1 MMLNNSDPTSAL
13 SADIHLLGNLLGTV
27 IRELHGDAALDTVEQ
42 VRAAAKARRGDD
54 QAAHAALIDLIRDL
68 DLDQRRV
75 LIKAFSNY
83 FQLINIAEDQQRIRV
98 LRQREREGVS
108 GESVDSAV
116 AALRAAGITADD
128 LRAQL
133 EGMRV
138 RLVMTA
144 HPTESKRQ
152 EVLVKLRHVAQMMS
166 RRDAAG
172 LLPREERTLEAA
184 LAEEIEEL
192 WQTNPT
198 RAARATVADEVE
210 FGIYFITSVI
220 MDIALDV
227 ESDLRAALETHY
239 PGPDWSTLPPI
250 LHYASWIG
258 GDRDGHPHVTPE
270 VTLHTLSTLRQ
281 AARRVYLKEIAHLG
295 EHLTQSTR
303 DVPVSEA
310 LRAFVQH
317 GRETPHFPGEL
328 YREALDLI
336 ALTLEADGYRSG
348 EELGD
353 DLRLLADS
361 LRQGGGQRAAGG
373 VLDRLIRKIDLF
385 GLHLVPLEVR
395 QDARLHA
402 AALDEILREYQICPN
417 YLALPEDE
425 KQAEL
430 LCEIVNPRPLFPV
443 EPDFSPATN
452 QIIATWRMIAAAH
465 AQYGPAVIDT
475 VIASMCT
482 APSDVLTLLLLAH
495 AVGIENHV
503 DVVPLFETVDDL
515 EHAPRIMAALF
526 AMPNYRAT
534 LARRGDHQQIML
546 GYSDSGKDGGYLASN
561 WGMYLAQQRLGDLC
575 RAQDIRLELFHGR
588 GGSIGRGGGPTNRAI
603 LAQPPGSMQGRIKIT
618 EQGEVI
624 AYRYSN
630 AAIARRHLHQ
640 VLNAVLR
647 SACVPASPPGPLS
660 IQNGEGTT
668 NVTPVGSVGAEL
680 APPNVEGE
688 AGPESG
694 WLAVMDRLA
703 EAGRTAYRNLVYETP
718 GFVEYWSAA
727 TPLNE
732 LAAMPIGSRPSKRGQ
747 GGFDQIRAIPW
758 IFSWM
763 QSRAIVP
770 SWYGVGLAFEHYCQG
785 DDCTGAGLERLQAM
799 YRHWPFFAALVDNV
813 ELDLAKAD
821 MGIAEQYA
829 GLVADPAL
837 RAAIFDRIRDEHAR
851 ACRYVSLITG
861 QDELLSH
868 NPVMR
873 RSIDRRNPYVDP
885 LNFIQVAL
893 LRDLRG
899 RDPAA
904 PDYADLLSAVMETVN
919 GIAAGLKTTG

>member
-1 MMLNNSDPTSAL
+1 
-13 SADIHLLGNLLGTV
+13 
-27 IRELHGDAALDTVEQ
+27 
-42 VRAAAKARRGDD
+42 
-54 QAAHAALIDLIRDL
+54 
-68 DLDQRRV
+68 V

-98 LRQREREGVS
+98 LRQREREGAS
-108 GESVDSAV
+108 GEAVDSAI
-116 AALRAAGITADD
+116 AALHEAGVPADD

-133 EGMRV
+133 EAMRV

-166 RRDAAG
+166 RRDAEG
-172 LLPREERTLEAA
+172 RLPREERTAEAA

-192 WQTNPT
+192 WQTSPT
-198 RAARATVADEVE
+198 RAARATVADEVD
-210 FGIYFITSVI
+210 FGIYFITSGI
-220 MDIALDV
+220 MDVVLDV
-227 ESDLRAALETHY
+227 ESDLRVALETHY
-239 PGPDWSTLPPI
+239 PGQDWSTLPPI

-270 VTLHTLSTLRQ
+270 VTLQTLRTLRK
-281 AARRVYLKEIAHLG
+281 AARRVYLDEIARLG

-303 DVPVSEA
+303 ELPVSAA
-310 LRAFVQH
+310 LGAFVQ
-317 GRETPHFPGEL
+317 RETPRYPGEL
-328 YREALDLI
+328 YREALELI
-336 ALTLEADGYRSG
+336 ALKLDADGYRSG
-348 EELGD
+348 D
-353 DLRLLADS
+353 DLRADLRLVAHS
-361 LRQGGGQRAAGG
+361 LRQGGGHRAAGG
-373 VLDRLIRKIDLF
+373 RLDRLIRKVDLF

-402 AALDEILREYQICPN
+402 AAIDEILRAYQICPN

-430 LCEIVNPRPLFPV
+430 ICEIINPRPLFPV
-443 EPDFSPATN
+443 DPDFSPATN

-465 AQYGPAVIDT
+465 AQFGPLVIDT

-495 AVGIENHV
+495 AVGIEHHV

-515 EHAPRIMAALF
+515 EHAPHIMADLF
-526 AMPNYRAT
+526 STPEYRAYLT
-534 LARRGDHQQIML
+534 QRGDHQQIML

-575 RAQDIRLELFHGR
+575 RAQGIRLELFHGR

-630 AAIARRHLHQ
+630 AEIARRHLHQ
-640 VLNAVLR
+640 VMNAVLLA
-647 SACVPASPPGPLS
+647 ACAPA
-660 IQNGEGTT
+660 E
-668 NVTPVGSVGAEL
+668 VGALL
-680 APPNVEGE
+680 A
-688 AGPESG
+688 APENETD
-694 WLAVMDRLA
+694 WRAVMDLLA
-703 EAGRTAYRNLVYETP
+703 DAGRTAYRALVYETP
-718 GFVEYWSAA
+718 GFVDYWMAA

-763 QSRAIVP
+763 QSRALVP
-770 SWYGVGLAFEHYCQG
+770 SWYGVGLAFEHYCEV
-785 DDCTGAGLERLQAM
+785 DDCTGAGLDRLQAM
-799 YRHWPFFAALVDNV
+799 YRNWPFFAALVDNV

-821 MGIAEQYA
+821 MGIAAQYA

-837 RAAIFDRIRDEHAR
+837 RAAIFDRIREEHAR
-851 ACRYVSLITG
+851 ACRYTGLITG
-861 QDELLSH
+861 QEGLLSH

-899 RDPAA
+899 RDPSA
-904 PDYADLLSAVMETVN
+904 PDYADLLNAVMETVN